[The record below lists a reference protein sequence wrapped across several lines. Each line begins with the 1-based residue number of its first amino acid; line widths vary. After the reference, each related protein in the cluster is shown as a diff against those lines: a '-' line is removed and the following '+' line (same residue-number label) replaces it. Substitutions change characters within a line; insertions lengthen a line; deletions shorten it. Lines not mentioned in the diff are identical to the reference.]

1 MPCDVLIVP
10 ANQLEGNR
18 FLVSH
23 MGAILRPSPNQFRP
37 REYLMFITPAYA
49 QSAAGSGDFL
59 IQILPFLLIFV
70 IMYFLII
77 RPQQR
82 RLKDHKEMVAALR
95 RGDTVVTGGGLI
107 GKVTKADDDEL
118 QVELAPGMKVKVIR
132 STITEVRSKNQPV
145 SGKK

>member
-1 MPCDVLIVP
+1 
-10 ANQLEGNR
+10 
-18 FLVSH
+18 
-23 MGAILRPSPNQFRP
+23 
-37 REYLMFITPAYA
+37 MFITPAYA

-82 RLKDHKEMVAALR
+82 RLKDHREMVAALR

-118 QVELAPGMKVKVIR
+118 VVELAPGMKVKVIR

-145 SGKK
+145 SDKK